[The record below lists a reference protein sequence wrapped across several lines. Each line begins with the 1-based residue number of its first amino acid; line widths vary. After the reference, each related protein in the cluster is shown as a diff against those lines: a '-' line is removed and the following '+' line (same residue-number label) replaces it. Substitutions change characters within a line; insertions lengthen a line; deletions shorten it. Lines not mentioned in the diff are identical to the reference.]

1 MKRFIPWLLCIFC
14 CSLFWQMNAQQAI
27 PQQAQNGKP
36 VKVDKAQFLKYIYNY
51 EKNPQQWTYEGS
63 VPCIIDFYADWCGP
77 CRKLAPILEEIAKQ
91 YKGKVIVYKV
101 DTESQRELAT
111 YFGIQSLPTMV
122 FVPMNGTP
130 QAAMG
135 LMPKEDIEKII
146 EEVLKVSVTASKD
159 I

>member
-1 MKRFIPWLLCIFC
+1 MKKLIPLLLCLFC
-14 CSLFWQMNAQQAI
+14 GMFLFQINAQVAA

-51 EKNPQQWTYEGS
+51 EKHPDQWTNEGTL
-63 VPCIIDFYADWCGP
+63 PCIIDFYADWCGP
-77 CRKLAPILEEIAKQ
+77 CRKLAPILDNIAKK
-91 YKGKVIVYKV
+91 YKGKLIVYKV
-101 DTESQRELAT
+101 DTESQRELAA
-111 YFGIQSLPTMV
+111 YFNIQSLPTLV

-135 LMPKEDIEKII
+135 LLPQEDIEKII
-146 EEVLKVSVTASKD
+146 EEVLNISTVAEKD